1 MINQYLSK
9 LTQNEFVMN
18 NLDSEDQTK
27 EIAECYL
34 QLLTHHTSND
44 AYDLMRLLE
53 DKHGWT
59 GSLEN
64 CLFLDDVLRVLES

>member
-34 QLLTHHTSND
+34 QLSSYPSD

-53 DKHGWT
+53 VKYGWT

>member
-18 NLDSEDQTK
+18 NLDSEDQAQ
-27 EIAECYL
+27 EIVECYS
-34 QLLTHHTSND
+34 QLVSEPD

-53 DKHGWT
+53 DRYGWT

-64 CLFLDDVLRVLES
+64 CLFLDEVLRVLEG